1 MVEPMTASDVECSVV
16 DIHDPTN
23 TGRAMSKTA
32 ARIRH
37 G

>member
-16 DIHDPTN
+16 IIHEPAN
-23 TGRAMSKTA
+23 TGRAMSRTA
-32 ARIRH
+32 ARMRH